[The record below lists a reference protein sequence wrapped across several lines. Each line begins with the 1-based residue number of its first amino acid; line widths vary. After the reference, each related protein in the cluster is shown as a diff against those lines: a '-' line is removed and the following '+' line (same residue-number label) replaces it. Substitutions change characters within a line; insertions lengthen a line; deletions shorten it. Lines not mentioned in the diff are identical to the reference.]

1 MSILN
6 KIVETKKEE
15 VNLLKTK
22 YKMLDFVNKNRLNID
37 FFNALRKND
46 GIAVIAEIKKA
57 SPSKGVFVEN
67 FNHLE
72 IAKLYNSSMASA
84 ISILTDEKYFQG
96 NIKFLKDV
104 AKNKIKPL
112 LRKDFIIDEIQIYEA
127 YAAGADA
134 ILLICEILDKY
145 QIAEFTA
152 LSHKLGM
159 NVLLELHSAK
169 QLDKIDFNL
178 NKIVGVNNRDLN
190 SFVTNIKTSGD
201 IFKLLPSDIV
211 KVAESGIFTRDDV
224 LKLKDY
230 DANAI
235 LVGEA
240 IIKSNNMLEKIK
252 ELSLND

>member
-15 VNLLKTK
+15 VNLLKLK

-72 IAKLYNSSMASA
+72 IAKLYNSSLASA

-96 NIKFLKDV
+96 NIKLLKDV

-145 QIAEFTA
+145 QIAEYTA

-230 DANAI
+230 GANAI

>member
-15 VNLLKTK
+15 VNLLKLK

-57 SPSKGVFVEN
+57 SPSKGLFVEN

-72 IAKLYNSSMASA
+72 IAKLYNSSLASA

-230 DANAI
+230 GANAI

>member
-15 VNLLKTK
+15 VNLLKLK

-72 IAKLYNSSMASA
+72 IAKLYNSSLASA

-211 KVAESGIFTRDDV
+211 KVAESGIFTRNDV

-230 DANAI
+230 GANAI

-240 IIKSNNMLEKIK
+240 IIKSNNMLEKIM

>member
-15 VNLLKTK
+15 VNLLKLK

-72 IAKLYNSSMASA
+72 IAKLYNSSLASA

-145 QIAEFTA
+145 QIAEYTA

-211 KVAESGIFTRDDV
+211 KVAESGIFTRNDV

-230 DANAI
+230 GANAI

-240 IIKSNNMLEKIK
+240 IIKSNNMLEKIM

>member
-15 VNLLKTK
+15 VNLLKLK

-72 IAKLYNSSMASA
+72 IAKLYNSSLASA

-230 DANAI
+230 GANAI

>member
-72 IAKLYNSSMASA
+72 IAKLYNSSLASA

-127 YAAGADA
+127 YAADADA

-201 IFKLLPSDIV
+201 IFKLLPSDII